1 MPAHIDS
8 AIWGDRFDA
17 WTTLWLIEHLSE
29 RIGSLNFHAE
39 TTEILY
45 PIGYNL
51 WSFGHMALQAIG
63 GLLVTLGVPLVT
75 SYNMLLIGSIWTSAL
90 GAHALGFELTRS
102 HLSAGVAGVVFA
114 STPYL
119 YAEAGAGCIE
129 LVAAGLLPIHALCM
143 VRLLRAPSK
152 SRMWVAAFV
161 LAIIGPFNWYY
172 TLFAGLF
179 AAGFLCWHLIEVGA
193 VTLRKPGPSPKKTG
207 LKLAVLSLL
216 IAAFI
221 DAPLIMNARRETPKR
236 PSVSAELF
244 SSETAFTEV
253 RSVTNGAYPL
263 DELSA
268 ELLQRV
274 DAMQVHFNSTSIRAL
289 IDGRFESNPLQS
301 TPGSLAFG
309 VGIVGLLLGGR
320 RTWGW
325 AGIAAGTTCLTLG
338 PFLNISGSLLL
349 EEASNNWPLPYY
361 WAHEFLPF
369 FAKAYRPYRIC
380 VVASMCL
387 AVMGSIGAAAWMR
400 SARRP
405 SLLFPLLILGVVGF
419 SQPHW
424 SGDKPAHRP
433 MASTSIDDAF
443 YQLAKKEQG
452 GVISLPLHY
461 QPVSTANARIQYQ
474 QTAHKHPILN
484 SNQLIRWPDLLRFK
498 DHVQSNEA
506 LNVFVDLSRKATP
519 YSVSSDAIADLV
531 NHNYRWVVAHRSV
544 KADKVELAGEMV
556 TADLLPP
563 PAWRLL
569 NTLFGTPTIDT
580 ESTVVWDIN
589 NHEASDTPT
598 LESATGIHP
607 IALLFD
613 PIETG
618 FPLVLAPGQTLPL
631 YSGPAKELHA
641 WILATDEAANLSLR
655 IEGQGIVR
663 EQPLELPEGFWQY
676 TTVELDQAGD
686 IELSLVGR
694 GDYASKVHITQA
706 GVIQ

>member
-1 MPAHIDS
+1 MPAHINS

-17 WTTLWLIEHLSE
+17 WTTLWLIEHLGE
-29 RIGSLNFHAE
+29 RISSLNFQAE

-63 GLLVTLGVPLVT
+63 AFLVVLGVPLVT
-75 SYNMLLIGSIWTSAL
+75 SYNLLLIGSIWTSAL

-102 HLSAGVAGVVFA
+102 HLSAGVAGIVFA

-129 LVAAGLLPIHALCM
+129 LVAAGLLPTHALCM
-143 VRLLRAPSK
+143 IRLLRAPSK
-152 SRMWVAAFV
+152 SRMWVAALV

-179 AAGFLCWHLIEVGA
+179 AVGFLCWHLIETGTQ
-193 VTLRKPGPSPKKTG
+193 TLRKPGPSSKKTG
-207 LKLAVLSLL
+207 LKLALLSLL

-244 SSETAFTEV
+244 SSEVAFSEV

-263 DELSA
+263 EDVSA
-268 ELLQRV
+268 EVLQRV
-274 DAMQVHFNSTSIRAL
+274 DAMQVHFNSTSVRAL

-349 EEASNNWPLPYY
+349 EKAANNWPLPYY

-380 VVASMCL
+380 VIASMCL
-387 AVMGSIGAAAWMR
+387 AVIGSIGAAAWMR

-405 SLLFPLLILGVVGF
+405 PILWPLVVLGLVAF

-424 SGDKPAHRP
+424 SGDRPAKRP
-433 MASTSIDDAF
+433 MANTSVDDAF
-443 YQLAKKEQG
+443 VQLAQKERG

-461 QPVSTANARIQYQ
+461 QPVSTANARTQYQ
-474 QTAHKHPILN
+474 QTVHKHPILN

-498 DHVQSNEA
+498 EHVQSNEA
-506 LNVFVDLSRKATP
+506 LHVFVNLSRKATP
-519 YSVSSDAIADLV
+519 YSVSSDAIEDLI
-531 NHNYRWVVAHRSV
+531 NQNYRWVVAQRSV
-544 KADKVELAGEMV
+544 KADRLELAGEMV

-569 NTLFGTPTIDT
+569 NSLFGAPTIDT
-580 ESTVVWDIN
+580 QSTVVWDIE
-589 NHEASDTPT
+589 NHQESAQPT
-598 LESATGIHP
+598 LENATGIQP
-607 IALLFD
+607 ISLLFD
-613 PIETG
+613 PIATG

-631 YSGPAKELHA
+631 FSGSAKEFHA
-641 WILATDEAANLSLR
+641 WILATDAVANLSLR
-655 IEGQGIVR
+655 IEGQGIVQ
-663 EQPLELPEGFWQY
+663 EKPIEIEEGHWQY
-676 TTVELDQAGD
+676 TSVSLDGSGEVD
-686 IELSLVGR
+686 LTLVGR
-694 GDYASKVHITQA
+694 GDHATRIHITQA
-706 GVIQ
+706 GVVQ